1 MVCISVSIYSCVINI
16 ERETGLQQAVFE
28 KRVQNFGFEG
38 LDEEEN
44 PKGVEDECGSCRKDG
59 IARET
64 LCSCLFER

>member
-38 LDEEEN
+38 LDEEED
-44 PKGVEDECGSCRKDG
+44 PKGVEDECGSCCEDR

>member
-1 MVCISVSIYSCVINI
+1 MVGIRASICSCTINI

-28 KRVQNFGFEG
+28 KRAQNFGFEG
-38 LDEEEN
+38 FDEDED